1 MKVKDFSENVYKV
14 CEMELSNNNSSPLWG
29 IIWDKNISKDLLTKR
44 SGRCYFIVVGNEIY
58 KIGYSDCKGGIKRT
72 IDTYRSQGNSG
83 SPSDR
88 TYGVHMYITEEL
100 LKGKKVEVYFQ
111 STEEIEVGVKLA
123 NGKNIKML
131 TSISGKN
138 LEVEN
143 IKLYKEMKGGLP
155 LWNTQES
162 NIKYPKYIIDG
173 RIDLIKNKKRV
184 TIEEVKERIGIL

>member
-1 MKVKDFSENVYKV
+1 
-14 CEMELSNNNSSPLWG
+14 
-29 IIWDKNISKDLLTKR
+29 
-44 SGRCYFIVVGNEIY
+44 
-58 KIGYSDCKGGIKRT
+58 
-72 IDTYRSQGNSG
+72 
-83 SPSDR
+83 
-88 TYGVHMYITEEL
+88 
-100 LKGKKVEVYFQ
+100 
-111 STEEIEVGVKLA
+111 
-123 NGKNIKML
+123 ML

>member
-14 CEMELSNNNSSPLWG
+14 CEMELSTDKSSPLWR
-29 IIWDKNISKDLLTKR
+29 ILWDENLSKDLLNKR
-44 SGRCYFIVVGNEIY
+44 SGRCYFIVVDDNIY
-58 KIGYSDCKGGIKRT
+58 KIGYSDCKGGIRRT

-88 TYGVHMYITEEL
+88 TYAIHIYITEEL

-111 STEEIEVGVKLA
+111 SMEEIEVSVRLA

-143 IKLYKEMKGGLP
+143 VKLYKEMKGELP

-162 NIKYPKYIIDG
+162 NIKYPKHIIDG
-173 RIDLIKNKKRV
+173 RFKLIKEKKKV
-184 TIEEVKERIGIL
+184 TIAEVKERIGVL

>member
-14 CEMELSNNNSSPLWG
+14 CEMELSTDKSSPLWR
-29 IIWDKNISKDLLTKR
+29 ILWDENLSKDLLNKR
-44 SGRCYFIVVGNEIY
+44 SGRCYFIVVDDNIY
-58 KIGYSDCKGGIKRT
+58 KIGYSDCKGGIRRT

-88 TYGVHMYITEEL
+88 TYAIHIYITEEL

-111 STEEIEVGVKLA
+111 SMEEIEVSVRLA

-143 IKLYKEMKGGLP
+143 VKLYKEMKGELP

-162 NIKYPKYIIDG
+162 NIKYPKHIIDG
-173 RIDLIKNKKRV
+173 RFKLIKEKKKV
-184 TIEEVKERIGIL
+184 TIAEVKERIGIL

>member
-14 CEMELSNNNSSPLWG
+14 CEMELSTDKSSPLWR
-29 IIWDKNISKDLLTKR
+29 ILWDENLSKDLLNKR
-44 SGRCYFIVVGNEIY
+44 SGRCYFIVVDDDIY
-58 KIGYSDCKGGIKRT
+58 KIGYSDCKGGIRRT

-88 TYGVHMYITEEL
+88 TYAIHIYITEEL

-111 STEEIEVGVKLA
+111 SMEEIEVSVRLA

-143 IKLYKEMKGGLP
+143 VKLYKEMKGELP

-162 NIKYPKYIIDG
+162 NIKYPKHIIDG
-173 RIDLIKNKKRV
+173 RFKLIKEKKKV
-184 TIEEVKERIGIL
+184 TIAEVKERIGVL